1 MDFKGHFAMD
11 QGRCHALT
19 MLDDDSRYLL
29 GLTACADETKATVQ
43 EHLKAIFRRYGR
55 VERIW
60 PRERTAVRVHLYDA

>member
-43 EHLKAIFRRYGR
+43 EHLKAILSPLWEG
-55 VERIW
+55 
-60 PRERTAVRVHLYDA
+60 